1 METRYFQ
8 KVVGEEK
15 EESLPNYGGMCTEN
29 PHMPDLNKHS
39 SLSGVVTVIF
49 RHTRYTTN

>member
-15 EESLPNYGGMCTEN
+15 EEVSLWISCRRIVYRYCPWARFEQAQLT
-29 PHMPDLNKHS
+29 NKRS
-39 SLSGVVTVIF
+39 KFALDNQS
-49 RHTRYTTN
+49 

>member
-15 EESLPNYGGMCTEN
+15 EESLPNYGYPVGGMCTEN

-49 RHTRYTTN
+49 RHTR